1 MIQRLNIK
9 SARYDRLSECVL
21 MEGRGITLAMT
32 KDALE
37 ALYDSEFEPE
47 EAVIKAVEETRRLT
61 RLAEIVPADDGRVL
75 VTKKHLL
82 SDGRYLDDAPIDDDT
97 LPV

>member
-1 MIQRLNIK
+1 MVQRLNIK

-21 MEGRGITLAMT
+21 MDGRNLTVAVT
-32 KDALE
+32 KDGLE
-37 ALYDSEFEPE
+37 ALYDVALEPD
-47 EAVIKAVEETRRLT
+47 EAVIKAIEETRRLT

-75 VTKKHLL
+75 ITRKHIM

>member
-1 MIQRLNIK
+1 MVQRLDIK

-21 MEGRGITLAMT
+21 MDGRGITLAVT
-32 KDALE
+32 RDGLE
-37 ALYDSEFEPE
+37 ALYDAELEPE
-47 EAVIKAVEETRRLT
+47 EAVVRAVEETRRLT

-75 VTKKHLL
+75 VTRKHLL
-82 SDGRYLDDAPIDDDT
+82 SDGRYLDDAPINDNA